1 MACLLLLFLQED
13 KKMTI
18 NFDKALGVHQQAL
31 FVRQQ
36 RTEVLATNIAN
47 ADTPGFK
54 AKEIDFRA
62 ALNNASKQ
70 SAGMV
75 RTHANHINVNS
86 QTPAYEQYR
95 VSEQPSLDGNT
106 VDIQQEKAA
115 VADNSVRY
123 QATVTFLSR
132 RFSGMI
138 NAFKGE

>member
-1 MACLLLLFLQED
+1 
-13 KKMTI
+13 MTI

-36 RTEVLATNIAN
+36 RTEVLAANIAN
-47 ADTPGFK
+47 ADTPGYK

-62 ALNNASKQ
+62 ALNNARQHST
-70 SAGMV
+70 GMS
-75 RTHANHINVNS
+75 RTNSRHINVTS
-86 QTPAYEQYR
+86 PASVYEQYR